1 MLHNEARRLLVQAY
15 EQTHDAQTVA
25 KCFQV
30 STSTVY
36 RLSVQMKKTGSVELQ
51 TSQRGRKPALT
62 EEDLQGI
69 DQLTRQSGSVF
80 DVMAAREAW
89 SEMITQCEADKL
101 VFLDESGVN
110 TDLSRCYGRAIGG
123 ERSVD
128 KTPLNTPANTTI
140 LSSIRRNGETAYT
153 IYSGGT
159 TREKFLDHL
168 KNTLIP
174 TLHEGDIVIM
184 DNMRT
189 HHVKEVQTLLQKD
202 GMKLWYL
209 PAYSPDLNTIE
220 TMWSKIMAILRKLKI
235 RLLPQLPHGI
245 AEAFS
250 RIRPS
255 DCAGWFSAA
264 GIPC

>member
-1 MLHNEARRLLVQAY
+1 M
-15 EQTHDAQTVA
+15 
-25 KCFQV
+25 
-30 STSTVY
+30 
-36 RLSVQMKKTGSVELQ
+36 
-51 TSQRGRKPALT
+51 
-62 EEDLQGI
+62 
-69 DQLTRQSGSVF
+69 F
-80 DVMAAREAW
+80 DVVAAREAW
-89 SEMITQCEADKL
+89 SEMTARCEADKL
-101 VFLDESGVN
+101 VFWDESGV
-110 TDLSRCYGRAIGG
+110 TIDLSRRYGRAFGG

-140 LSSIRRNGETAYT
+140 LSSVRRNGETAYT

-159 TREKFLDHL
+159 TREKFLDYL

-189 HHVKEVQTLLQKD
+189 HHVKEVQTLLQGA
-202 GMKLWYL
+202 GMKLRYL
-209 PAYSPDLNTIE
+209 PAYSPDLNPIE
-220 TMWSKIMAILRKLKI
+220 NMWSKIKAILRKLKI
-235 RLLPQLPHGI
+235 RLLSLLPYGI

-264 GIPC
+264 GSPC

>member
-1 MLHNEARRLLVQAY
+1 MFTRRSP
-15 EQTHDAQTVA
+15 
-25 KCFQV
+25 F
-30 STSTVY
+30 
-36 RLSVQMKKTGSVELQ
+36 
-51 TSQRGRKPALT
+51 
-62 EEDLQGI
+62 
-69 DQLTRQSGSVF
+69 TRQSGSVF
-80 DVMAAREAW
+80 DVVAAREAW

-110 TDLSRCYGRAIGG
+110 TDLSRRYGRAIGG

-140 LSSIRRNGETAYT
+140 LSSVRLNGETAYT

-159 TREKFLDHL
+159 TREKFLDYL

-174 TLHEGDIVIM
+174 TLHQGDIVIM

-189 HHVKEVQTLLQKD
+189 HHVKEVQTPLRGA
-202 GMKLWYL
+202 GMKSLYL
-209 PAYSPDLNTIE
+209 PAYSPDLNPIE
-220 TMWSKIMAILRKLKI
+220 NMWSKIKAILRKLKI
-235 RLLPQLPHGI
+235 RLLPKLPHGI
-245 AEAFS
+245 ARAFS
-250 RIRPS
+250 LIRPS